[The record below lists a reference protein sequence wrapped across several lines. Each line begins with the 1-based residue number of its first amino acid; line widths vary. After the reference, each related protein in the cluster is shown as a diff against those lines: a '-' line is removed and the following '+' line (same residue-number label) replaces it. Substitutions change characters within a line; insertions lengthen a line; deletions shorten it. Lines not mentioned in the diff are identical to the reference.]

1 MERNNRTW
9 LCSILFLDI
18 VGYSKLFVDTQ
29 MEIKQHFSNK
39 VTQSLEDLS
48 KNDLII
54 LDTGDGLAV
63 SYLGDPEDMLFVGV
77 GLRDA
82 FRELE
87 TQPGELEKTYQVRLG
102 INLGPVKIMEDINGN
117 KNIVGDGINVAQ
129 RVMDF
134 AGPNQLLVSRSYYDV
149 VSCLDNAYQKIFK
162 YLGRRADKHV
172 RKHAVYEVV
181 PQGEEQVDSDFEM
194 DSEPAFEENSSM
206 PSKESRN
213 NASVQFDEK
222 ILHEISVS
230 LADYVGPMAKIII
243 SSQAKKSSSLTDLV
257 QAVAEEIT
265 SNEDKQSFLNH
276 QSHIL

>member
-18 VGYSKLFVDTQ
+18 VGYSKLFLDTQ
-29 MEIKQHFSNK
+29 MKSKQNFSNL
-39 VTQSLEDLS
+39 VTQSLKDLS
-48 KNDLII
+48 TNDLII

-63 SYLGDPEDMLFVGV
+63 SYLGDPEDMLFVAV

-82 FRELE
+82 FRDMDGKIEE
-87 TQPGELEKTYQVRLG
+87 SYQVRLG

-117 KNIVGDGINVAQ
+117 KNTVGDGINVAQ
-129 RVMDF
+129 RIMDF
-134 AGPNQLLVSRSYYDV
+134 AGPNQLLVSQSYYDV
-149 VSCLDNAYQKIFK
+149 VSCLNDTYQKTFK

-181 PQGEEQVDSDFEM
+181 PQGEQQ
-194 DSEPAFEENSSM
+194 DSEMEVDAHAEIEEKPSVPTAESSNV
-206 PSKESRN
+206 S
-213 NASVQFDEK
+213 SVQLDENT
-222 ILHEISVS
+222 LHEISIS
-230 LADYVGPMAKIII
+230 LAGYVGPMAKIII
-243 SSQAKKSSSLTDLV
+243 SRQAKKSSSLTELV
-257 QAVAEEIT
+257 KAVSEEIT